1 MWKKDYLCSY
11 ELSSIQF
18 ERSYA
23 MLTVSFVFTTTP
35 FARPSTITTAV
46 PITSLRP
53 TLPAV
58 IMQVDFE
65 NISAQTHSA
74 ILNKKTPPDGEKGG
88 EKQYK
93 DYEKNPTLFF
103 LNASA
108 SKSDAKI
115 SIIFIHGTLLDIFLE
130 IFPIFYPIRVQNAL
144 FRPRWSRVHAPA
156 ITAWRP

>member
-1 MWKKDYLCSY
+1 MKTIWGCFL
-11 ELSSIQF
+11 F
-18 ERSYA
+18 
-23 MLTVSFVFTTTP
+23 FVDKFLKTT
-35 FARPSTITTAV
+35 
-46 PITSLRP
+46 
-53 TLPAV
+53 
-58 IMQVDFE
+58 
-65 NISAQTHSA
+65 
-74 ILNKKTPPDGEKGG
+74 NKKTPPDGEKGG

>member
-1 MWKKDYLCSY
+1 VWKKDYLCSY

-23 MLTVSFVFTTTP
+23 MLMVSFVFTTTP

-58 IMQVDFE
+58 IMQVGFE

-74 ILNKKTPPDGEKGG
+74 ILNKKPLLMGKKEG
-88 EKQYK
+88 
-93 DYEKNPTLFF
+93 KNNIKIMKKIRLYFF
-103 LNASA
+103 SMLQHR
-108 SKSDAKI
+108 KVMQ
-115 SIIFIHGTLLDIFLE
+115 
-130 IFPIFYPIRVQNAL
+130 R
-144 FRPRWSRVHAPA
+144 
-156 ITAWRP
+156 